1 MVYAEVQPHK
11 GLHGDPIVNKQRIKF
26 YPSYQYGDNPPF
38 DIKIVSTTSKQP
50 GSFKSGFDFTDWHN
64 NVVFCSEEYT
74 LNSSRHKKVE
84 DEPCPFVV

>member
-1 MVYAEVQPHK
+1 MRKSNHIK
-11 GLHGDPIVNKQRIKF
+11 GFMGIQSSINRGLSFTLAINTGIT
-26 YPSYQYGDNPPF
+26 PPF